1 MIQGNFK
8 AIFRSD
14 PGYVIMSDWP
24 SNLFSA
30 VEDFA
35 TGMEDL
41 ITEVS
46 IGAVATLERMV
57 ELSVEVSEEIALEVT
72 DAFTDAMKD
81 ITADWS
87 VQVQEFLD
95 TDLEAFL
102 NTLLHPL
109 TIDSLEDW
117 VNAHYSTNDNF
128 YPGSVPIVPHP
139 LCANCKHF
147 HGQAYNDIAIVCGMH
162 PYGIAE
168 GQNAC
173 EDQELRIEN

>member
-1 MIQGNFK
+1 
-8 AIFRSD
+8 
-14 PGYVIMSDWP
+14 MSDWP

-35 TGMEDL
+35 TGIEDL
-41 ITEVS
+41 ITEAS
-46 IGAVATLERMV
+46 ITAVTVLERMV
-57 ELSVEVSEEIALEVT
+57 ELSVEVSEEIAIEIA

-81 ITADWS
+81 IPPEWS
-87 VQVQEFLD
+87 AQAQGFLD
-95 TDLEAFL
+95 RDLEAFL

-109 TIDSLEDW
+109 TIESLEDW
-117 VNAHYSTNDNF
+117 VNTHYSSDYNSTNGP
-128 YPGSVPIVPHP
+128 YPGGVPVTPHP
-139 LCANCKHF
+139 LCAHCNHF

-168 GQNAC
+168 GQTAC